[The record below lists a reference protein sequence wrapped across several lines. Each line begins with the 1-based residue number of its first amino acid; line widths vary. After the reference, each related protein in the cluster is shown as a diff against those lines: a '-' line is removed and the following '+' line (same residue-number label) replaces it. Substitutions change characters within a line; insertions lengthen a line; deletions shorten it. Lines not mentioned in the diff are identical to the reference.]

1 MPNLDSACRRFLLG
15 IFVVSGFTGLIYE
28 SIWSH
33 YLKLFLGHA
42 AYAQTLVLAIFM
54 GGMALGAWLVARYC
68 ARLRRLLWGY
78 LLVEA
83 LIGVCGVLFHRLFV
97 AATDVSFATV
107 IPALPAG
114 LAINLYK
121 WSLAALLVLPQSVLL
136 GMTFPLIS
144 GGIIRRWPERPGET
158 LSILYFTNSLGG
170 ALGVLVSGFVLI
182 GLVGLPG
189 TILTAGLL
197 NFALALAVW
206 LVVRRQ
212 TEPPSPV
219 AAAPA
224 RDAAHPFIEPVARWF
239 VTAAF
244 LTGAASFM
252 YELGW
257 IRMLSLVL
265 GSSTHSFELMLSAFI
280 FGLAFG
286 GLYVRGRIERLA
298 DPERYLGTIMLTMG
312 VLAALTVPSGNLMYD
327 LMEWS
332 LRAFARTAGGYVA
345 FNALSQTIAM
355 LIMLPVTFCA
365 GMTLPVFTHA
375 LMRRGSGEKAIGT
388 VYCANTLGAI
398 AGVLL
403 TVHVLMPLIGVKGV
417 ILTGAAIHIALGMSR
432 LTPRGWRQ
440 PATAFAMAVS
450 VAAFTLTAIFGGL
463 DPQRVASG
471 VFRTGRARWPA
482 DYKVSYLRD
491 GKTATVTLREH
502 AGVVTISTNGK
513 PDAGIQMGPGEAS
526 PDEPTTVLLAAIPL
540 SLHPGA
546 TRVANIGF
554 GSGITAHTL
563 LTSPELRHL
572 DTIEIEPAMVDAA
585 RRGFGTRI
593 HNVFEDSRSHVV
605 YEDAKTFFAASH
617 EPYDL
622 IVSEPS
628 NPWVS
633 GVASL
638 FSDEFYGRMAQ
649 YLRPDGYLVQ
659 WVQIYET
666 DVGVVA
672 SVLKALSRHFGAYA
686 IYNLNDVDILIV
698 ATRAAA
704 LPPPSPQLL
713 QWPGM
718 RAELERVG
726 VQSLTDLQSRWIGDN
741 RTLGPFFNVQPVP
754 ANSDFFPF
762 VDLNAPRQ
770 RFLGAN
776 ALELARLTLLSIPVQ
791 DLLRADSPSGPTL
804 APSNHST
811 LARHQQVRR
820 ALALRRAL
828 EGARLDDLDILS
840 AAAIV
845 VLRTEAAQ
853 CDDPHVQ
860 EAWKIAA
867 RNIGTLTASYLNP
880 VELADVWSSVRATP
894 CYREVSGPH
903 KVWADLLASVAARDA
918 AQIATIGARL
928 LESTSSLSRDER
940 TYLTTVVATAYVR
953 LGQLP
958 QARELLTTQWDQLD
972 HGGELALSLNEL
984 LALAQAG
991 DHPALAD
998 SRPTGPGAHGT

>member
-1 MPNLDSACRRFLLG
+1 
-15 IFVVSGFTGLIYE
+15 
-28 SIWSH
+28 
-33 YLKLFLGHA
+33 
-42 AYAQTLVLAIFM
+42 
-54 GGMALGAWLVARYC
+54 
-68 ARLRRLLWGY
+68 
-78 LLVEA
+78 
-83 LIGVCGVLFHRLFV
+83 
-97 AATDVSFATV
+97 
-107 IPALPAG
+107 
-114 LAINLYK
+114 
-121 WSLAALLVLPQSVLL
+121 LVLPQSVLL

-189 TILTAGLL
+189 TTLTAGLL
-197 NFALALAVW
+197 NVALALAVW

-212 TEPPSPV
+212 GEPATP
-219 AAAPA
+219 AATAPA
-224 RDAAHPFIEPVARWF
+224 QAAGRPFIDPIARWF
-239 VTAAF
+239 VIAAF
-244 LTGAASFM
+244 LTGAATFM

-286 GLYVRGRIERLA
+286 GLYVRKRIERLA
-298 DPERYLGTIMLTMG
+298 DPERYLGAIMLTMG
-312 VLAALTVPSGNLMYD
+312 ALAALTVPAGNLMYD
-327 LMEWS
+327 LMAWS
-332 LRAFARTAGGYVA
+332 LQAFARTAGGYVV

-355 LIMLPVTFCA
+355 LIMLPATFCA
-365 GMTLPVFTHA
+365 GMTLPVLTHA

-388 VYCANTLGAI
+388 IYSANTLGAI
-398 AGVLL
+398 AGVLV
-403 TVHVLMPLIGVKGV
+403 TVHVLMPLIGIKGV
-417 ILTGAAIHIALGMSR
+417 ILTGAGIHVALGLSR
-432 LTPRGWRQ
+432 LIAHGSRQ
-440 PATAFAMAVS
+440 PASDLALATGVGAFA
-450 VAAFTLTAIFGGL
+450 LTAVFGGL
-463 DPQRVASG
+463 DPQRVAAG
-471 VFRTGRARWPA
+471 VFRTGLAHLPPG
-482 DYKVSYLRD
+482 YKVSYLRD
-491 GKTATVTLREH
+491 GKTATIILHEH
-502 AGVVTISTNGK
+502 AGVVTIATNGK
-513 PDAGIQMGPGEAS
+513 PDAGIRMGPGESA
-526 PDEPTTVLLAAIPL
+526 PDESTMVLAAAIPL

-554 GSGITAHTL
+554 GSGLTTHTL
-563 LTSPELRHL
+563 LTSTELQRL
-572 DTIEIEPAMVDAA
+572 DTIEIEPAMVEAA
-585 RRGFGTRI
+585 RI
-593 HNVFEDSRSHVV
+593 HNVFEDPRSHVV

-638 FSDEFYGRMAQ
+638 FSDEFYGRMVH
-649 YLRPDGYLVQ
+649 YLRPDGYFVQ

-666 DVGVVA
+666 DVGVVS

-698 ATRAAA
+698 ARRTAA
-704 LPPPSPQLL
+704 LPTPSSQVL

-741 RTLGPFFNVQPVP
+741 RTLGPFFNAQPVP

-762 VDLNAPRQ
+762 VDLNASRL
-770 RFLGAN
+770 RFLGVD
-776 ALELARLTLLSIPVQ
+776 ALELSRLTMLSIPIQ
-791 DLLRADSPSGPTL
+791 DLLRADTPSGPTL
-804 APSNHST
+804 EPSKRSI

-828 EGARLDDLDILS
+828 AGARLDDLDMLS

-845 VLRTEAAQ
+845 VLRAERAQ

-860 EAWKIAA
+860 EAWKVAA
-867 RNIGTLTASYLNP
+867 RNVGTMTASYLSP
-880 VELADVWSSVRATP
+880 VELADVWSSIRATP
-894 CYREVSGPH
+894 CYRDVSGPH
-903 KVWADLLASVAARDA
+903 KVWADLLAAVAARDA
-918 AQIATIGARL
+918 AQSVTIGARL
-928 LESTSSLSRDER
+928 LETTSSISKDER
-940 TYLTTVVATAYVR
+940 TYITTVVATAYVR
-953 LGQLP
+953 LGRLP
-958 QARELLTTQWDQLD
+958 QARELLTAQWNQLD

-998 SRPTGPGAHGT
+998 RQLTGTSAHGT